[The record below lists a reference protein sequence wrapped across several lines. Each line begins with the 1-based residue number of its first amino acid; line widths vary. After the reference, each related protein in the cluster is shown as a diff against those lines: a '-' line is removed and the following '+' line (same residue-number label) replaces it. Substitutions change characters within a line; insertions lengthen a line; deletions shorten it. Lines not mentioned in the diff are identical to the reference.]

1 MEEGQVTVDGVT
13 HPLPRPITVIATQ
26 NPTGAAGTQLLPDSQ
41 MDRFTVRLSVGYPK
55 PKDEL
60 DMVLARQGGVN
71 PLNAVRQVV
80 TAAELVSM
88 QEAVGKIYMKESLI
102 AYVVSLVSATR
113 QHPQI
118 SRGAS
123 PRATLAIV
131 SMAKATAYMNGR
143 DYVLPEDV
151 QTVFVGTVSH
161 RILLSNEAQ
170 NLGLTYNNYGR
181 NGSCVAFDRTHD
193 GKFNFGPAMW
203 VRYKDMDP
211 TADYVIILAGHN
223 DADKVKDNPDSLR
236 MFRDSLE
243 VLIQG
248 IEQLCP
254 KAKIGYVTPWYVD
267 RPGFKAVCKT
277 IQKVCKRH
285 HIPVLCNYTSKCV
298 IQVRDEAF
306 RRQYFQGPND
316 TAHLNAAGHDLFLP
330 VGTAWFKKYMQK

>member
-1 MEEGQVTVDGVT
+1 MKKQLSFLFASFFFMSTFAQQTLNIIGDSYVSNHRRPKEEAW
-13 HPLPRPITVIATQ
+13 H
-26 NPTGAAGTQLLPDSQ
+26 
-41 MDRFTVRLSVGYPK
+41 YK
-55 PKDEL
+55 
-60 DMVLARQGGVN
+60 
-71 PLNAVRQVV
+71 
-80 TAAELVSM
+80 
-88 QEAVGKIYMKESLI
+88 
-102 AYVVSLVSATR
+102 
-113 QHPQI
+113 
-118 SRGAS
+118 
-123 PRATLAIV
+123 
-131 SMAKATAYMNGR
+131 MA
-143 DYVLPEDV
+143 
-151 QTVFVGTVSH
+151 QT
-161 RILLSNEAQ
+161 
-170 NLGLTYNNYGR
+170 LGLTYNNYGR

-211 TADYVIILAGHN
+211 AADYVIILAGHN